1 MTATLAV
8 PPGAPPIVPSIVPPI
23 APLGRILR
31 AEEVGLYRDAAAAL
45 RAAETAAAGLR
56 ATAEAEVAATNAE
69 RLAAAAQEMQR
80 ETARILVETEA
91 AAQRSLAALAA
102 EIAEAIAEGVAKVI
116 GGIDLAEAVARAAQR
131 AMQELAERH
140 GIVVRVNPVAQART
154 RDKLAGRGRDVV
166 VVADPAL
173 APDACIIETSAGS
186 VRAGLQD
193 QIAILRSALN
203 AAACSDA

>member
-1 MTATLAV
+1 MTATLTG
-8 PPGAPPIVPSIVPPI
+8 PPGTPIVAQGTVPTIV
-23 APLGRILR
+23 PLGRILR

-56 ATAEAEVAATNAE
+56 ATAEAEVAATNAA
-69 RLAAAAQEMQR
+69 RLAAAAQEMQL

-91 AAQRSLAALAA
+91 AAQRSLAALTG

-116 GGIDLAEAVARAAQR
+116 GGIDLAEAVARAAHR

-140 GIVVRVNPVAQART
+140 GIVVRVNPVAQGRT

-193 QIAILRSALN
+193 QIAILRAALN
-203 AAACSDA
+203 AAASSDA